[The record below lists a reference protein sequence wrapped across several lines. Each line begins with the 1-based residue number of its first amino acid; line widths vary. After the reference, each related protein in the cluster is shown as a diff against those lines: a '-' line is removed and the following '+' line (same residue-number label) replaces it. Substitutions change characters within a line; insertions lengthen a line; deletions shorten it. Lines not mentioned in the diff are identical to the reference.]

1 MNKKIL
7 IIKLGAIG
15 DVVHT
20 TVIQQV
26 IKEKYPD
33 CEIHF
38 LTSDLIAPL
47 LQNDPNL
54 AKVYGFES
62 DKKDNL
68 LYLIQL
74 GLKFRK
80 EKFDIIIN
88 LQNSL
93 RNKFFIKIANPK
105 IVASRSKQRVHA
117 IDAFFNTAKEFF
129 DEIERPENLQ
139 LFISGETLKKIE
151 KKIENYKKPIIIIS
165 PGGEHNNARQGRI
178 WPLEFWR
185 SLSNNLLE
193 KYSGTIF
200 IVGSKEERGYHKE
213 LLDIPGAVLFSGELS
228 LEESACLFS
237 KADLFISGD
246 SGPLHMAS
254 ALNVTTLGIMGS
266 TPAVACGPFGEK
278 CYSISPEHECV
289 GCGGKPCTKINA
301 GELYSPCIKA
311 ITPDIV
317 FDFINQNRLLT

>member
-151 KKIENYKKPIIIIS
+151 KKIENYKKPII
-165 PGGEHNNARQGRI
+165 NNKPRRRAQQRRQGRI
-178 WPLEFWR
+178 WRVDFGV
-185 SLSNNLLE
+185 LSQTTCLKNIPVQSSSSVQ
-193 KYSGTIF
+193 KK
-200 IVGSKEERGYHKE
+200 KEATTRR
-213 LLDIPGAVLFSGELS
+213 LLDIPGAVLFSESCLWKKVLS
-228 LEESACLFS
+228 VLKKLICL
-237 KADLFISGD
+237 ISGTQD
-246 SGPLHMAS
+246 RFHMAS

-266 TPAVACGPFGEK
+266 TRCCLWSFRRK
-278 CYSISPEHECV
+278 M
-289 GCGGKPCTKINA
+289 
-301 GELYSPCIKA
+301 
-311 ITPDIV
+311 
-317 FDFINQNRLLT
+317 LLNNPRA